1 MDKNK
6 LRRIIREEI
15 SNLNESNDGGDCFI
29 ANGREILFGNKHKKD
44 ILYHAEV
51 SGTGRLKGR
60 NFGHAFILRGDTKS
74 GTVFDYS
81 NGKLLELPAII
92 YFSIGNIE
100 WNDNYYTYTKEQVSR
115 MVVKYETWGAWDLKT
130 KW

>member
-1 MDKNK
+1 MQFSKFISR
-6 LRRIIREEI
+6 LR
-15 SNLNESNDGGDCFI
+15 ESIDGGDCFE
-29 ANGREILFGNKHKKD
+29 ANGREILFGKKHRND
-44 ILYHAEV
+44 VLYHAEV

-60 NFGHAFILRGDTKS
+60 NFGHAFILRGDPQT

-81 NGKLLELPAII
+81 NGGSLELPAII

-100 WNDNYYTYTKEQVSR
+100 WNNNYYTYTREQVSR
-115 MVVKYETWGAWDLKT
+115 LTDRYETWGPWDLKT